1 MATMVTSTRPVIKK
15 GAGTGPGFPG
25 PNGNG
30 SKRHGGDFRDPKS
43 HANRYRIGMWVG
55 LASVTM
61 MFTSLSSAYIVR
73 SVSANDWV
81 SLPMPPVLIASTIL
95 ILASSVTLEFA
106 RRKLKSAAA
115 ASASTP
121 ARAPE
126 VYRQWLFVTVLLGA
140 GFLVSQLFAWR
151 KLAAQGLYL
160 SSNPH
165 SSFFYLLTGAHAVH
179 LAGGLLG
186 ISFLWL
192 RSRRVLQEAA
202 QMYKRQAAAD
212 AVTIYWHFMDALW
225 IYLFL
230 LLFLWR

>member
-15 GAGTGPGFPG
+15 GSGTGPGFPG

-30 SKRHGGDFRDPKS
+30 SKHRGDDFRDPKS

-95 ILASSVTLEFA
+95 ILASSITLEVA
-106 RRKLKSAAA
+106 RRKLKAASAAA
-115 ASASTP
+115 YS
-121 ARAPE
+121 R
-126 VYRQWLFVTVLLGA
+126 WLFITAMLGA

-151 KLAAQGLYL
+151 KLAAQGIYL

-179 LAGGLLG
+179 LAGGLIGVSL
-186 ISFLWL
+186 LWS
-192 RSRRVLQEAA
+192 RSRRVLNEAA
-202 QMYKRQAAAD
+202 RVHKRQAAAD

>member
-1 MATMVTSTRPVIKK
+1 MATMVTSTRPPAVKK
-15 GAGTGPGFPG
+15 GAGAGPGIPG

-30 SKRHGGDFRDPKS
+30 SKRGSFRDPES
-43 HANRYRIGMWVG
+43 HANRYRIGMWVA

-73 SVSANDWV
+73 ANSSNDWT
-81 SLPMPPVLIASTIL
+81 SLPMPRVLIVSTLL
-95 ILASSVTLEFA
+95 ILASSVTLELA
-106 RRKLKSAAA
+106 RRKLK
-115 ASASTP
+115 ASLTKAYT
-121 ARAPE
+121 
-126 VYRQWLFVTVLLGA
+126 QWVVVTVILGI
-140 GFLVSQLFAWR
+140 GFLASQLYAWQQL
-151 KLAAQGLYL
+151 KSWGLYL
-160 SSNPH
+160 QSNPH

-186 ISFLWL
+186 LSFLWL
-192 RSRRVLQEAA
+192 RSRSVTREAA
-202 QMYKRQAAAD
+202 VLTKRQASTD

>member
-15 GAGTGPGFPG
+15 SASGPGVPG

-30 SKRHGGDFRDPKS
+30 SKRHDGGFRDPKS
-43 HANRYRIGMWVG
+43 HANRYRIGVWVG

-73 SVSANDWV
+73 AISANDWV

-95 ILASSVTLEFA
+95 ILASSVTLELA
-106 RRKLKSAAA
+106 RRKLKSAVAE
-115 ASASTP
+115 SATAP
-121 ARAPE
+121 AYGYAR
-126 VYRQWLFVTVLLGA
+126 WLFITLVLGA

-151 KLAAQGLYL
+151 KLATQGIYL

-165 SSFFYLLTGAHAVH
+165 SSFFYLLTGAHGVH
-179 LAGGLLG
+179 LVGGLLG

-192 RSRRVLQEAA
+192 RSRRVLKEAA
-202 QMYKRQAAAD
+202 QMHKRVAAAD

>member
-1 MATMVTSTRPVIKK
+1 MATMVSTRPVIKK
-15 GAGTGPGFPG
+15 GSGAGPGFPG

-30 SKRHGGDFRDPKS
+30 SKHHGDDFRDPKS

-81 SLPMPPVLIASTIL
+81 SLPMPPVLIASTVL
-95 ILASSVTLEFA
+95 ILASSITLEVA

-115 ASASTP
+115 VAYS
-121 ARAPE
+121 R
-126 VYRQWLFVTVLLGA
+126 WLFVTAVLGA

-151 KLAAQGLYL
+151 KLAEQGIYL
-160 SSNPH
+160 KSNPH
-165 SSFFYLLTGAHAVH
+165 SSFFYLLTGVHGVH

-186 ISFLWL
+186 VSLLWS
-192 RSRRVLQEAA
+192 RSRRVLKEAE